1 MSDKKQKIILAQIET
16 QEVPQT
22 EFSQFEIVNA
32 VEASSPGGMNKKKLI
47 YIGEGED
54 GTEIYGQET
63 GETFSLSCE
72 TSKTPL
78 ILDTSV
84 SGVVESVIE
93 VTHND
98 TTTESEG
105 TIGEKTEEGQTFA
118 FEDSKFGLIE
128 VREEGEPQENSV
140 KPFECE
146 LCKKQFTKIEILK
159 RHIKT
164 HLKDKE
170 FKCTYCTKTF
180 DRRDVLND
188 HVRNHTGEKPFQ
200 CTVCSKKFT
209 RGFVLLRHMRTHGEG
224 AFKCDFCLKTFDR
237 KDTYRDHMRNHTG
250 EKPFKCKFCG
260 KSFSRS
266 FVLTKHEKSH
276 VVREEMGTAERH
288 IDIEYVDTDSVEV
301 QEIDYQDEESVKQ
314 ATDLLLQKEL
324 GEEIVEGEVEQEIIQ
339 DEQDFKVIDHHDIVS
354 VEEHSMHVEQVE
366 EVVETEAITLATA
379 DGQIVRV
386 ISKEQYD
393 RLLAAASK
401 NKTYKCDTCNR
412 RFTNTTAFQNHY
424 NMRWEEGGCIN

>member
-1 MSDKKQKIILAQIET
+1 M
-16 QEVPQT
+16 
-22 EFSQFEIVNA
+22 
-32 VEASSPGGMNKKKLI
+32 
-47 YIGEGED
+47 
-54 GTEIYGQET
+54 
-63 GETFSLSCE
+63 SCE

-164 HLKDKE
+164 HLKDKVNHSERSSMILFVGTQE

-237 KDTYRDHMRNHTG
+237 CWVSLVTG
-250 EKPFKCKFCG
+250 P
-260 KSFSRS
+260 
-266 FVLTKHEKSH
+266 
-276 VVREEMGTAERH
+276 
-288 IDIEYVDTDSVEV
+288 VE
-301 QEIDYQDEESVKQ
+301 
-314 ATDLLLQKEL
+314 
-324 GEEIVEGEVEQEIIQ
+324 
-339 DEQDFKVIDHHDIVS
+339 
-354 VEEHSMHVEQVE
+354 
-366 EVVETEAITLATA
+366 
-379 DGQIVRV
+379 
-386 ISKEQYD
+386 
-393 RLLAAASK
+393 RLLFYLIGR
-401 NKTYKCDTCNR
+401 TRTG
-412 RFTNTTAFQNHY
+412 TT
-424 NMRWEEGGCIN
+424 